1 MAEDANHVN
10 VMLRVRPLLPSEAER
25 GEVANATVLPDNK
38 SVMITAQMSSNRK
51 VESQQHLFDF
61 CFGPTASQEQVFEES
76 GVREMIHLAL
86 EGIASTILCFGQT
99 GSGKTYTLNGPS
111 FDVVSDHAGIQY
123 RAVQYVAAIVHQFN
137 VEAGSLTFKPV
148 TLRASYM
155 EIYQENINDL
165 LNDTQNLKCR
175 WSKPAQAFFVENL
188 MIVECLNSEDLVAV
202 LQEGNNN
209 RKRASHNLNVDSSR
223 SHVIFTM
230 YFERREAPDAPPKL
244 GRIHFVDLAGSE
256 KLKDS
261 ESSGVHEDETKA
273 INKSLFA
280 LGNVIQSLSK
290 AGGRRSTL
298 TAQGTTASIVPYRDS
313 TLTKLLMDS
322 LGGSCKTL
330 MVACISP
337 SNRFTEESIRTIQ
350 YAQRTKNI
358 VNTKPVVRMNAK
370 QQSLYELKVEVE
382 MLRKENL
389 ALRQVMAQ
397 AGLQCSPSALEAIM
411 GSITPAMS
419 SAPSFSRQ
427 PQQSSVFVAP
437 QHAVTP
443 GSFYRAAAA
452 PQLPSSAPLP
462 LAGQASASPF
472 QPLPASSSSAMFGG
486 APAARASPKVPL
498 SLPPMQGASRQA
510 FVPSPPAAVTPTGAL
525 ETAAMM
531 MAEKAQKDNEALRD
545 EVSQLR
551 NLIVSLRTD
560 VTKATSAGGQSL
572 TSPSAP
578 SAAGSTE
585 SLASFLPKRG
595 GDGGQ
600 RRASVSASQDSAGNT
615 SHGGDVPN
623 APPQGQ
629 VASAPPALQAT
640 SSLTDFGF
648 RPAPKKAQRL
658 QWGPAQDGTL
668 SSLC

>member
-1 MAEDANHVN
+1 MTEDANHVS

-25 GEVANATVLPDNK
+25 GEAANATVLPDNK
-38 SVMITAQMSSNRK
+38 TVMITAQMSSNRK
-51 VESQQHLFDF
+51 VESQQHNFDH
-61 CFGPTASQEQVFEES
+61 CFAPTASQEQVFDES
-76 GVREMIHLAL
+76 GVREMVHLAMQ
-86 EGIASTILCFGQT
+86 GIASTILCFGQT

-111 FDVVSDHAGIQY
+111 LDVVSDHAGIQF
-123 RAVQYVAAIVHQFN
+123 RAVQYVAALVQQVN
-137 VEAGSLTFKPV
+137 REAAWHAGGVKPV

-155 EIYQENINDL
+155 EIYQECINDL
-165 LNDTQNLKCR
+165 LNDTQNLKAR

-202 LQEGNNN
+202 LEEGNNN
-209 RKRASHNLNVDSSR
+209 RKRGSHNLNVDSSR

-230 YFERREAPDAPPKL
+230 YFELRDAPDAPPKL

-290 AGGRRSTL
+290 AGGRRSTM

-322 LGGSCKTL
+322 LGGNCKTL

-337 SNRFTEESIRTIQ
+337 SSRFTEESIRTIQ

-382 MLRKENL
+382 MLRKENQ

-397 AGLQCSPSALEAIM
+397 AGVAVSASALDALM
-411 GSITPAMS
+411 GAASAAPTAPRVVPQAPPAPFARQAPLISS
-419 SAPSFSRQ
+419 SASFS
-427 PQQSSVFVAP
+427 
-437 QHAVTP
+437 
-443 GSFYRAAAA
+443 
-452 PQLPSSAPLP
+452 
-462 LAGQASASPF
+462 SPF
-472 QPLPASSSSAMFGG
+472 QQLPASSTAM
-486 APAARASPKVPL
+486 APAKIAPAPKKLPSMPL
-498 SLPPMQGASRQA
+498 SALTGGGGGSRQP
-510 FVPSPPAAVTPTGAL
+510 FLPSPPASVTSSSPAL
-525 ETAAMM
+525 DSAAMM
-531 MAEKAQKDNEALRD
+531 VAEKAQRDNEVLRD
-545 EVSQLR
+545 EVAQLR
-551 NLIVSLRTD
+551 QLVITIRSESANAAAAAQSKGTPSPMLPPAVRDSTD
-560 VTKATSAGGQSL
+560 SSSSVGLFVPRRVGD
-572 TSPSAP
+572 P
-578 SAAGSTE
+578 SAARAP
-585 SLASFLPKRG
+585 AS
-595 GDGGQ
+595 
-600 RRASVSASQDSAGNT
+600 ANQDSVPGLRL
-615 SHGGDVPN
+615 GDDGK
-623 APPQGQ
+623 PQQ
-629 VASAPPALQAT
+629 ASSAPPSVQPT

-658 QWGPAQDGTL
+658 QWGPAQDTTL
-668 SSLC
+668 NSLC

>member
-1 MAEDANHVN
+1 MR

-25 GEVANATVLPDNK
+25 GETVNATVLPDCR

-51 VESQQHLFDF
+51 VESQQHLFDY
-61 CFGPTASQEQVFEES
+61 CFGPNATQEHVFEEC
-76 GVREMIHLAL
+76 GVKDMVHSAL
-86 EGIASTILCFGQT
+86 EGIASTVLCFGQT

-111 FDVVSDHAGIQY
+111 FDILSDHA
-123 RAVQYVAAIVHQFN
+123 AVQYRTVQYVSGIVHQYN
-137 VEAGSLTFKPV
+137 AEHGSVTFKPI

-188 MIVECLNSEDLVAV
+188 MIVECLSSEDLIAV

-230 YFERREAPDAPPKL
+230 YFERRDEPDAPPKL

-261 ESSGVHEDETKA
+261 ESTGVHGDETKS

-290 AGGRRSTL
+290 AGGRRSTVN
-298 TAQGTTASIVPYRDS
+298 AQGTTSNIVPYRDS

-322 LGGSCKTL
+322 LGGSCRTL
-330 MVACISP
+330 MIACISP

-358 VNTKPVVRMNAK
+358 VNAKPIVRMNAK

-382 MLRKENL
+382 MLRKENA
-389 ALRQVMAQ
+389 ALRQVMGQ
-397 AGLQCSPSALEAIM
+397 AGLHLTPSALEALTNAPTNT
-411 GSITPAMS
+411 SH
-419 SAPSFSRQ
+419 SAFPPGPS
-427 PQQSSVFVAP
+427 
-437 QHAVTP
+437 QHAGTP
-443 GSFYRAAAA
+443 VPSGLYRVSSFGAA
-452 PQLPSSAPLP
+452 PPQALPSSAPLP
-462 LAGQASASPF
+462 SPF
-472 QPLPASSSSAMFGG
+472 QPAPARQIKQQVLPPVGRQPSSPFVPAPPQSSTPTLPAAH
-486 APAARASPKVPL
+486 
-498 SLPPMQGASRQA
+498 
-510 FVPSPPAAVTPTGAL
+510 
-525 ETAAMM
+525 ENAAMM
-531 MAEKAQKDNEALRD
+531 MAERAQKDNEVLRD

-551 NLIVSLRTD
+551 NLVVTLRTELS
-560 VTKATSAGGQSL
+560 TMNQKPPSSYALPSSAASSAPQPL
-572 TSPSAP
+572 TS
-578 SAAGSTE
+578 STE
-585 SLASFLPKRG
+585 SGAFFA
-595 GDGGQ
+595 
-600 RRASVSASQDSAGNT
+600 RRDKPARVSISVPSSQDNNATSSAG
-615 SHGGDVPN
+615 SVEDRDGK
-623 APPQGQ
+623 Q
-629 VASAPPALQAT
+629 VSSAPPAVQTVASS

-648 RPAPKKAQRL
+648 RPAPKKAQKL
-658 QWGPAQDGTL
+658 QWGPAPDTTL
-668 SSLC
+668 NSAC